1 MPWAGC
7 ACSSAVACRGVSC
20 TVCSEEAL
28 SPACCACCAAAAR
41 ARRCF
46 TCATGCTSVN
56 LVESLRQAGCLRP
69 KAGGGCVSAWSV
81 CVAVRG
87 AACRVQCCRAGR
99 ASGWRCRGRVIVARA
114 RVQGRGVASV
124 SRAGRARGVAA
135 RRRRTSIF
143 SHVDFCVCRIKWSHS
158 TCVTPCLLSIRKRR
172 FCVRRSRF
180 WLCARVPVHRIR
192 NLYM

>member
-1 MPWAGC
+1 MCGPRSRARLRCVRARLCGCCRARRVRVRFEMPWAGC

-69 KAGGGCVSAWSV
+69 KAGGGCVSAWIV
-81 CVAVRG
+81 CDAVRG
-87 AACRVQCCRAGR
+87 ADCRVQCCCAGR
-99 ASGWRCRGRVIVARA
+99 ASSWRCRGGVSWRVLACRGGA
-114 RVQGRGVASV
+114 SRQSRVLG
-124 SRAGRARGVAA
+124 ARGAS
-135 RRRRTSIF
+135 RRGGDGPPF
-143 SHVDFCVCRIKWSHS
+143 S
-158 TCVTPCLLSIRKRR
+158 VTWT
-172 FCVRRSRF
+172 FSR
-180 WLCARVPVHRIR
+180 V
-192 NLYM
+192 